1 MLPAPM
7 PHMKPIAWMIA
18 GAILVEAIVAAAFF
32 FASNYI
38 LKNRL
43 NLE

>member
-1 MLPAPM
+1 
-7 PHMKPIAWMIA
+7 MIA